1 MLLLITISN
10 KTVHSNI
17 KRFQVIS
24 FDGSTTVQEFLLSL
38 NKAINMRDC
47 ALSGFALFTDDPN
60 NPELEHCLKMHFKVF
75 TPLKPPKILN
85 CGEIVQLLHSCHHG
99 IEFLQNWWPP

>member
-1 MLLLITISN
+1 
-10 KTVHSNI
+10 
-17 KRFQVIS
+17 VIS

-60 NPELEHCLKMHFKVF
+60 NPELEHCLKMHFKVC
-75 TPLKPPKILN
+75 TPLLRLPAQFLTGVRLSCCWIHVIMMLSFFKRLRPLASMLMKIDK
-85 CGEIVQLLHSCHHG
+85 GV
-99 IEFLQNWWPP
+99 FTV